1 MIAAIITTIK
11 VGPCELTVLGD
22 QVKGEQDVDII
33 TVDQ

>member
-1 MIAAIITTIK
+1 MITAIIATIK
-11 VGPCELTVLGD
+11 VAPSELTVLGD